1 MPYLIQFISFIH
13 TKNISMPKIE
23 HVAMYCHNL
32 ETIKEFY
39 EQYFGCKCGEKY
51 KNSSKGFESYF
62 LSFED
67 GSRLEIMSKTAIN
80 ESIKPAEYLG
90 FTHLAISVGSKE
102 NVDNLTKKLLKDGFE
117 VVGNPRTT
125 GDGYYESVILDPEM
139 NRIEITV

>member
-1 MPYLIQFISFIH
+1 
-13 TKNISMPKIE
+13 MPKIE

-51 KNSSKGFESYF
+51 TNSSKGFESYF

-90 FTHLAISVGSKE
+90 FTHLAIGVGSKE
-102 NVDNLTKKLLKDGFE
+102 NVDHLTKKLLTDGFE

>member
-1 MPYLIQFISFIH
+1 
-13 TKNISMPKIE
+13 MPKIE

-102 NVDNLTKKLLKDGFE
+102 NVDNLTKKLLNDGFE

-125 GDGYYESVILDPEM
+125 GDRYYESVILDPEM